1 MLVVPLAFY
10 DSCFEKHDRVICS
23 ELHPAFVLFPRS
35 AFVMSTP
42 SVINPEEI
50 PVWTDGAK
58 FHSQTQYGRLSS
70 ICAFFP
76 SLKITK

>member
-1 MLVVPLAFY
+1 MLVVTLAFY
-10 DSCFEKHDRVICS
+10 DSCFEKHNCVICS

-35 AFVMSTP
+35 AFVMSTH

-58 FHSQTQYGRLSS
+58 FCSQTWNIGRLSS
-70 ICAFFP
+70 TCVFFP
-76 SLKITK
+76 